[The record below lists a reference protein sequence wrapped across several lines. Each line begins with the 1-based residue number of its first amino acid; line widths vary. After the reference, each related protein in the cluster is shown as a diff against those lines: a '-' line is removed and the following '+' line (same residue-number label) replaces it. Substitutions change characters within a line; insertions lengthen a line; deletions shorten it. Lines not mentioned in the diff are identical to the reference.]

1 MRINAVLRVCGG
13 IVYNECMIHK
23 RITIEDLA
31 GMVSRGFS
39 DVTKRFDGVDKR
51 FEGVDKRFDKVDV
64 RLGVIESD
72 VSYLKDRVTGIGRTL
87 DRHEELLEEHSNDLK
102 WIRARIEK
110 LTDHKSENRAISVKE
125 FIVLETRVRTLEQK
139 IALKIH

>member
-1 MRINAVLRVCGG
+1 MA
-13 IVYNECMIHK
+13 HK

-31 GMVSRGFS
+31 GMVNHGFS
-39 DVTKRFDGVDKR
+39 DVTKRFKD
-51 FEGVDKRFDKVDV
+51 VDKRFDKVDA

-72 VSYLKDRVTGIGRTL
+72 ISYLKDRVTGIGRTL
-87 DRHEELLEEHSNDLK
+87 DRHEELLEEHSEDLK
-102 WIRARIEK
+102 WIRARVEK
-110 LTDHKSENRAISVKE
+110 LTDPKSENRAISAKE